1 MKANALL
8 EFIRQHLLYEI
19 SYYIYSQ
26 HQIKIFFYINNMVV
40 IKMCQKLIPD
50 LIYNLLLWN
59 ISQQQII

>member
-1 MKANALL
+1 MLCEGL
-8 EFIRQHLLYEI
+8 RLDRVYTPQHLLYEI
-19 SYYIYSQ
+19 SYYIYSP

-59 ISQQQII
+59 ISQ